1 MGLQK
6 VNILSL
12 TKNPDTSER
21 LSRQSSQG
29 SLRRHKLSPPK
40 GSGAPLTLGCLP
52 TLQLLGTMRDA
63 TMVAGQFQP
72 TPEESS
78 IASFL
83 SSLPARDPCSSN
95 PSWVGFAGHWERKRV
110 LFREKMLRPRTG
122 CWCLS
127 RALFTLR
134 PCTAAHFSSKPHILR
149 GPGSPGGGTELA
161 DSQPLK
167 KRCDPLS
174 RGSGLWESFWG
185 LYLVWLPRRARPRG
199 SGGPSHPS
207 PVVGGKVTHLGQN
220 LMTQSSSVLVF
231 CARTCPPSGSPS

>member
-1 MGLQK
+1 
-6 VNILSL
+6 
-12 TKNPDTSER
+12 
-21 LSRQSSQG
+21 
-29 SLRRHKLSPPK
+29 
-40 GSGAPLTLGCLP
+40 
-52 TLQLLGTMRDA
+52 MRDA

-83 SSLPARDPCSSN
+83 SSLPARDACSSN

-110 LFREKMLRPRTG
+110 LFRERMLRPRTG

-134 PCTAAHFSSKPHILR
+134 PCTVPHFSSKPHILW
-149 GPGSPGGGTELA
+149 GPSSPGGGTELA

-174 RGSGLWESFWG
+174 RGSGLWESSRG
-185 LYLVWLPRRARPRG
+185 LYLVYFGSPGGHGLEVQGVLPIQVQLWA
-199 SGGPSHPS
+199 
-207 PVVGGKVTHLGQN
+207 GGKVSRLGQN